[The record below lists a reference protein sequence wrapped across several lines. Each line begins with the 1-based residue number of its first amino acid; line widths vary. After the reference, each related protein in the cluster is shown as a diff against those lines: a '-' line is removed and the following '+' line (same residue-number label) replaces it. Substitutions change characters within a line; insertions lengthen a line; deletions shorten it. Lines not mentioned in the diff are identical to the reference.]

1 MQEQTYGLVS
11 LRTKTF
17 VWDEPQKEE
26 KKWHSL
32 WERQKNNE
40 VKLEQHHIITLV
52 EFGQRQ
58 STIISLC
65 VEKKEKD
72 WVLQAQ

>member
-1 MQEQTYGLVS
+1 MFEIS
-11 LRTKTF
+11 LKG
-17 VWDEPQKEE
+17 KER
-26 KKWHSL
+26 SGILL

-58 STIISLC
+58 STIVSLC
-65 VEKKEKD
+65 VDKKEKGSSVTGTVKF
-72 WVLQAQ
+72 WLVGFQC